1 MTQRKQFVLTPE
13 QIGNLIEASKP
24 VPYLVMGGVAPTS
37 PQENANAAWA
47 ILGEEMGFNHMTARP
62 VRGKKWQ
69 SVFTAVPN

>member
-1 MTQRKQFVLTPE
+1 MTQRKQFFLTPE

-24 VPYLVMGGVAPTS
+24 VPYLVMGVEPTS
-37 PQENANAAWA
+37 PQENANAAWS
-47 ILGEEMGFNHMTARP
+47 ILGEEMGFDVSTVRP